1 MDLLVISGLSGGGKS
16 TALHALEDVGMYCS
30 DNVPVPLLPQLVQMV
45 RSTAPSRPVAVGID
59 ARDAEYLERFA
70 DVHRA
75 LREAGLAVEVLFLEA
90 SEAALVRRY
99 STTRRTHPVA
109 GVAGGGSLPE
119 GIGRERELLA
129 PIREMA
135 SLTIDTTDLNARQL
149 RQLVRDRYGGGS
161 GMLRVAL
168 VSFGFRG
175 GIPAEADVVLD
186 TRFLENPFEVDRL
199 RPLSGLHEPVARYV
213 LEQPD
218 AAALLEHAESLVR
231 FMAPRV
237 AAEGRA
243 YLTVA
248 LGCTGGQHRSVA
260 LVEALKERLNR
271 PHADGPA
278 AGGEPKLPA
287 RIIVRHRDVG
297 HGT

>member
-45 RSTAPSRPVAVGID
+45 RSTNPSRPVAVGID
-59 ARDAEYLERFA
+59 ARDAEYLEGFGQ
-70 DVHRA
+70 VHQA
-75 LREAGLAVEVLFLEA
+75 LRDAGLAVEVLFIEA
-90 SEAALVRRY
+90 SDAALVRRY
-99 STTRRTHPVA
+99 STTRRTHPL
-109 GVAGGGSLPE
+109 GGALPD
-119 GIGRERELLA
+119 GIVRERELLA
-129 PIREMA
+129 PIRAMA
-135 SLTIDTTDLNARQL
+135 SLTIDTTDLNVRQL
-149 RQLVRDRYGGGS
+149 RQLVRDRYGAGAGT
-161 GMLRVAL
+161 LRVAL

-186 TRFLENPFEVDRL
+186 TRFLENPFEVDKL
-199 RPLSGLHEPVARYV
+199 RPLSGLHDPVARYV
-213 LEQPD
+213 LDQAD
-218 AAALLEHAESLVR
+218 ATTFLDHAESLVR

-260 LVEALKERLNR
+260 LVEALKERLGR
-271 PHADGPA
+271 
-278 AGGEPKLPA
+278 GEPKLPA

-297 HGT
+297 QGT

>member
-59 ARDAEYLERFA
+59 ARDAEYLERFGQ
-70 DVHRA
+70 VHRE
-75 LREAGLAVEVLFLEA
+75 LREAGLSVEVLFIEA
-90 SEAALVRRY
+90 SDAALVRRY
-99 STTRRTHPVA
+99 STTRRTHPL
-109 GVAGGGSLPE
+109 GGGLGGALPD
-119 GIGRERELLA
+119 GIARERELLA

-161 GMLRVAL
+161 GALRVAL

-186 TRFLENPFEVDRL
+186 TRFLDNPFEVDRL

-213 LEQPD
+213 LDQPD

-237 AAEGRA
+237 VAEGRA

-260 LVEALKERLNR
+260 LVEALKDRLS
-271 PHADGPA
+271 
-278 AGGEPKLPA
+278 GGLGARAEPKLPA
-287 RIIVRHRDVG
+287 RVIVRHRDVG
-297 HGT
+297 QGT

>member
-16 TALHALEDVGMYCS
+16 TALHALEDVGLYCS
-30 DNVPVPLLPQLVQMV
+30 DNVPIPLLPELVQMV
-45 RSTAPSRPVAVGID
+45 RSTAPTRPVAVGID

-70 DVHRA
+70 EVHRT
-75 LREAGLAVEVLFLEA
+75 LRESGLAVEVLFIEA
-90 SEAALVRRY
+90 SDAALVRRY
-99 STTRRTHPVA
+99 STTRRVHPM
-109 GVAGGGSLPE
+109 GQLPD

-161 GMLRVAL
+161 GPLRVAL
-168 VSFGFRG
+168 CSFGFRG

-186 TRFLENPFEVDRL
+186 TRFLDNPFEVDKL
-199 RPLSGLHEPVARYV
+199 RPLSGLHEPVARHV
-213 LEQPD
+213 LAQPD
-218 AAALLEHAESLVR
+218 AVALLEHAESLVR
-231 FMAPRV
+231 FMVPRV

-260 LVEALKERLNR
+260 LVEALKERLGR
-271 PHADGPA
+271 A
-278 AGGEPKLPA
+278 EPRLPA

-297 HGT
+297 QGT

>member
-1 MDLLVISGLSGGGKS
+1 
-16 TALHALEDVGMYCS
+16 
-30 DNVPVPLLPQLVQMV
+30 
-45 RSTAPSRPVAVGID
+45 
-59 ARDAEYLERFA
+59 
-70 DVHRA
+70 
-75 LREAGLAVEVLFLEA
+75 VEVLFIEA
-90 SEAALVRRY
+90 SDAALVRRY
-99 STTRRTHPVA
+99 STTRRTHPL
-109 GVAGGGSLPE
+109 GGQLPDD
-119 GIGRERELLA
+119 IVRERELLA

-161 GMLRVAL
+161 GSLRVAL

-186 TRFLENPFEVDRL
+186 TRFLDNPFEVDRL

-213 LEQPD
+213 LDQPD
-218 AAALLEHAESLVR
+218 AGALLEHAESLVR

-248 LGCTGGQHRSVA
+248 FGCTGGQHRSVA
-260 LVEALKERLNR
+260 LVEALKERLSGGSAR
-271 PHADGPA
+271 
-278 AGGEPKLPA
+278 GEPKLPI

-297 HGT
+297 QGT